1 MELEELASTKVSQP
15 GGSGELSIMQLADD
29 WAKYVLRLEGERIEV
44 GSDLAGIKEFVAGLM
59 VRDRLEKG
67 LNPDAGDTAPPAL
80 VLAVD
85 ALYRGCTH
93 KDDHRVLVLLD
104 EDLPTRPWW
113 WERIPASGPLASEF
127 SKQARRLR

>member
-1 MELEELASTKVSQP
+1 MELEELASTMVSRP
-15 GGSGELSIMQLADD
+15 GGAGEVSILKLADD
-29 WAKYVLRLEGERIEV
+29 WAEYVLRLEGQRIEV

-67 LNPDAGDTAPPAL
+67 LNPDAGDTPAPAL

-85 ALYRGCTH
+85 ALYRACTH
-93 KDDHRVLVLLD
+93 RDDHRVLALLD
-104 EDLPTRPWW
+104 EDLPTSPWW